1 MRSPIFRFVCLLACV
16 ALALPLFAL
25 QRGSDPISGT
35 WSGDWGPNANDRN
48 TVNVTLKLDGKNVT
62 GTVQSINY
70 KRPDVMIQKGTFDPA
85 SGTIQL
91 EADAQGRGGA
101 IHYVIQGK
109 VMNGAMSGSWDHGTV
124 KGDFKLTKK

>member
-1 MRSPIFRFVCLLACV
+1 MRSPIFRLVCLLTCV

-91 EADAQGRGGA
+91 EADAPSRGGA
-101 IHYVIQGK
+101 VHYVIQGK